1 MSDKT
6 FSYTYSAKQ
15 HEEIKKIRDKYA
27 EGETDKM
34 ELLRKLDA
42 STTKKS
48 TMYSII
54 IGVVGTLI
62 MGLGM
67 SFALVWTDTLLVLG
81 IIIGI
86 VGIGILALAY
96 PAYNHITKLERKKVA
111 PQILELTNEL
121 MK

>member
-15 HEEIKKIRDKYA
+15 QEEIKKIRDKYA

-62 MGLGM
+62 FGAGM
-67 SFALVWTDTLLVLG
+67 SMAMVWTDTLLILG
-81 IIIGI
+81 ILIGVVGI
-86 VGIGILALAY
+86 VIIAFAY
-96 PAYNHITKLERKKVA
+96 PVYNYITKIERKKVA
-111 PQILELTNEL
+111 PQIIELTNEL